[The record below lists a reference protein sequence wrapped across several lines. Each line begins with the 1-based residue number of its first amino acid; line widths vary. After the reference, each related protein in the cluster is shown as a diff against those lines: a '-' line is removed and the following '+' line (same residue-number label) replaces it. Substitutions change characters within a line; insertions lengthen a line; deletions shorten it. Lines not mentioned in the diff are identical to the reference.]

1 MVAVI
6 SQKTN
11 SIHSNS
17 VHSDTGD
24 LLYGW
29 NGFKAARDHLGQRF
43 SSNLCL
49 SVGDYD
55 HMLRYGAA
63 FWR

>member
-1 MVAVI
+1 MVADI

-11 SIHSNS
+11 SIYSNS

-24 LLYGW
+24 LLCGW
-29 NGFKAARDHLGQRF
+29 NGFKAARDHLGQR
-43 SSNLCL
+43 SRL